1 MISDYNHGKGWRARQ
16 KLFRMS
22 IQCIELTP
30 SSFSVRQKQ
39 PRTILGRD
47 SHSNYRQGKGWGEA
61 QVHINRGHCKTKLL
75 PRTIWKPSLI
85 RDEEG
90 ELLLF
95 LCDLSAF
102 MGEFYSNLGDPNILT
117 LWLIFLVPYYILD
130 IMSLKVKLLFCNP
143 YPRCWRIICYIPSLL
158 NKNYFQFPI
167 TIRVRQDSRT
177 RPVLNFFSST
187 WPIPTQKLI
196 MTGYRV
202 IKFHFESTKKWEIQL
217 RN

>member
-47 SHSNYRQGKGWGEA
+47 SDSNYRQGKGWGEA

-130 IMSLKVKLLFCNP
+130 IMSLKVKSCELFHSDMKCTFGSVG
-143 YPRCWRIICYIPSLL
+143 CH
-158 NKNYFQFPI
+158 
-167 TIRVRQDSRT
+167 
-177 RPVLNFFSST
+177 FSQAGKT
-187 WPIPTQKLI
+187 C
-196 MTGYRV
+196 
-202 IKFHFESTKKWEIQL
+202 KKYGWGF
-217 RN
+217 R